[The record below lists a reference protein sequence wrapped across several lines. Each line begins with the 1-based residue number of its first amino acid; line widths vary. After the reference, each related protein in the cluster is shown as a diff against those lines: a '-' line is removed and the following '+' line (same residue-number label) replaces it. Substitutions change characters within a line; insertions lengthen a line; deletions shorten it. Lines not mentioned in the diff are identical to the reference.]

1 MARHQPGLVERPRR
15 RGQGGGPGHRRSR
28 PRSQELVAGVALEQ
42 AGVNEELA
50 GVLGVDILIP
60 GKAIIDYGAM
70 TLYLLPRE

>member
-1 MARHQPGLVERPRR
+1 MAYTDLRDFIQ
-15 RGQGGGPGHRRSR
+15 
-28 PRSQELVAGVALEQ
+28 ALEQ